1 MGKIVVTGMGALSA
15 AGKEL
20 RGFWETLYSG
30 TTVYG
35 PVKAFADDRIAEQNR
50 RATPMTLGIY
60 FWKPDARTN
69 SVPVMERPRC
79 TRSIPCLRRSAMR
92 DIRRD
97 WPGGEQP

>member
-35 PVKAFADDRIAEQNR
+35 PVKAFADDPNCRIKI
-50 RATPMTLGIY
+50 G
-60 FWKPDARTN
+60 AR
-69 SVPVMERPRC
+69 
-79 TRSIPCLRRSAMR
+79 IPY
-92 DIRRD
+92 DIRD
-97 WPGGEQP
+97 LLLEAGCPDEFSAGYPSGKPV